1 MEDER
6 ERVANE
12 ISARL
17 RHDGVAL
24 TGTEDGEELA
34 RLLEAVERFERAV
47 MRAGGDRMLDEP
59 IGGVSPIEPDDAAF
73 VLPRRGREEAVEGFV
88 SRIHRAAERI
98 TPPA

>member
-12 ISARL
+12 IAARL

-24 TGTEDGEELA
+24 TGDEAGEELA

-59 IGGVSPIEPDDAAF
+59 IGGISPIQPDDAAY
-73 VLPRRGREEAVEGFV
+73 VLPRRERDEPVEQFIG
-88 SRIHRAAERI
+88 RIHHATERI